1 MDLPGLGDRKRKAGE
16 LDEEDVSQGSKK
28 QLLEELIS
36 EPNEEQYAI
45 KIEDE
50 MSNSNSGLTYVAC
63 ATNEEDTN
71 EEIVPEVSTASV
83 KVEEEAVQ
91 GTEPEPAVK
100 PAPLETNVPF
110 KRLIILNVEATCDEN
125 PTNPASVQVTKL
137 SFVVVDASNME
148 VLHKQQIYVKPDRT
162 PLTTFCQ
169 QVTGITWN
177 NLSSAGYLEDA
188 IREFDEY
195 IQKEIEEKNLSFC
208 FVTHG
213 GWVLRIQ
220 LPREARDKSI
230 ELPGYLAFCRMFDLK
245 QEIQRWQVHHPEVS
259 LRTTSLKDLCDTF
272 HLEKVVDETVGL
284 GACLTT
290 LNVVRYLTGFRHPD
304 VFVHPIDTSADLQQF
319 KKEESTVIHLAG
331 LPYEVTQG
339 ELEAWFSSNGLRPTN
354 MWMIQPTDHSKPS
367 ISGFV
372 IFHLH
377 DDAMRAL
384 SLNGRCLGDRPI
396 EVCPSSERVIEAA
409 GNMLVPFPLQAKS
422 RHLRPGDWNCP
433 NCSFHNFAS
442 RRNCFKC
449 NAENPNPATAPQPMP
464 APTFNP
470 GDWIC
475 PNHSCSFH
483 NYASRNQCMKCG
495 SYRPSG
501 GGGHSAQVTPP
512 LAGSG
517 AGYGRPPITFR
528 PGDWYCP
535 NPTCGFQN
543 FASRSTCFR
552 CHTPNPTPSQ
562 HGGYSPQPNYNY
574 SGDHSYGAPGGG
586 YGQGGYAS
594 GGNSYGYGNQG
605 YSGGHHGP
613 PAGLGAQ
620 FRPGDWYC
628 PSCNSHNFASRF
640 HCLKCSTAKPLNI
653 PQPPAGY
660 TPSAG
665 PGMKPGDWICRNESC
680 GFHNFAKRTH
690 CGKCGMVN
698 PTMGEGGPPA
708 GY

>member
-1 MDLPGLGDRKRKAGE
+1 MDVSGSIDRKRKADE
-16 LDEEDVSQGSKK
+16 LEENDVPQESKK
-28 QLLEELIS
+28 QLLEET
-36 EPNEEQYAI
+36 
-45 KIEDE
+45 KIEDNKPDVPVKIE
-50 MSNSNSGLTYVAC
+50 
-63 ATNEEDTN
+63 NEEPKSSSHAAADK
-71 EEIVPEVSTASV
+71 EEPVKEETKLELDHTSV
-83 KVEEEAVQ
+83 KVKVENTQEEES
-91 GTEPEPAVK
+91 GPSVK
-100 PAPLETNVPF
+100 PIPLETNVPF

-137 SFVVVDASNME
+137 SFVVVNASNME

-162 PLTTFCQ
+162 PLTQFCQ
-169 QVTGITWN
+169 QVTGITWGD
-177 NLSSAGYLEDA
+177 LTSAGYLEDA

-195 IQKEIEEKNLSFC
+195 IQKEIEGKNLSFC

-220 LPREARDKSI
+220 LPREARDKNI
-230 ELPGYLAFCRMFDLK
+230 ELPGYLAYCRMFDLK

-272 HLEKVVDETVGL
+272 HLEKVEGETVGL

-372 IFHLH
+372 IFHQH

-409 GNMLVPFPLQAKS
+409 GNMLVSFPLQAKG

-449 NAENPNPATAPQPMP
+449 NAENPNPSAVPPPMP

-501 GGGHSAQVTPP
+501 GGGHSAQPAPP
-512 LAGSG
+512 MAGPG

-552 CHTPNPTPSQ
+552 CHTPNPTPPQ

-574 SGDHSYGAPGGG
+574 GGDNYGGPGGG
-586 YGQGGYAS
+586 YGQGGYTS
-594 GGNSYGYGNQG
+594 GGGSYGYGNQG

-613 PAGLGAQ
+613 PGGLSAQ

-628 PSCNSHNFASRF
+628 
-640 HCLKCSTAKPLNI
+640 TAKPLNT

-660 TPSAG
+660 VPSG
-665 PGMKPGDWICRNESC
+665 NPGMKPGDWICRNESC